1 MSARSAIGR
10 VVIGIAAVAF
20 PGVALGVALVF
31 ILRGVGAF
39 VGMLC
44 LAFACVGGLAWVCV
58 RIARFSPR
66 VAIVLTTLPFLFG
79 PVVTLRTLAA
89 ENPAAFFIQFVV
101 LALAVFVAWAAT
113 RLARR

>member
-1 MSARSAIGR
+1 
-10 VVIGIAAVAF
+10 
-20 PGVALGVALVF
+20 
-31 ILRGVGAF
+31 
-39 VGMLC
+39 MLC

-79 PVVTLRTLAA
+79 PVVTLRTLAT